1 MKKKAIETCTIAGFL
16 GFIAFFTGWNI
27 AAPRRTYSPNENR
40 TLAEAPST
48 SLTHILSGKF
58 DDDFENWFSDHFV
71 QRDFWIE
78 LKAGLKKAAGAI
90 ENNQVYFAR
99 DGYLIRQF
107 QTYSEATLQQNV
119 DAINDFCANQ
129 NIRANIL
136 MVPTAST
143 IDQSKLPGGAYDIDQ
158 IALSSQLASSFQD
171 QNYIAVADLM
181 EGKDSLYFHTDHHWN
196 EAGAY
201 LGYSA
206 ITRSV
211 LQKEPAEF
219 QYDLVSSTFEGT
231 MYSRSGAFWTA
242 PDSIYR
248 ITPKSGSLQ
257 VSVTYDGGTATD
269 SLYSDKRL
277 QEKDQYTYYLDGNHA
292 EVSIKTNAGTGRKA
306 VIIKDSYAHILIP
319 YLAAEYDE
327 IEMIDLR
334 YYHSPVSALLSSMP
348 GADLYFIY
356 SLDNFAEDPNL
367 IFLR

>member
-1 MKKKAIETCTIAGFL
+1 MKRKAIETCTIAGFL
-16 GFIAFFTGWNI
+16 GFIAVFTGWNI

-48 SLTHILSGKF
+48 SLAHILSGKF

-90 ENNQVYFAR
+90 ENNQVYFAK

-119 DAINDFCANQ
+119 NAINDFCSSEG
-129 NIRANIL
+129 IRANIL

-143 IDQSKLPGGAYDIDQ
+143 IDQDLLPGGAWDIDQ
-158 IALSSQLASSFQD
+158 IALSEKLAASFAD
-171 QNYIAVADLM
+171 QNYIPVASLM
-181 EGKDSLYFHTDHHWN
+181 EGGRNLYYRTDHHWN

-201 LGYSA
+201 LGYEA
-206 ITRSV
+206 IMKSV
-211 LQKEPAEF
+211 LQKQPQEF
-219 QYDLVSSTFEGT
+219 QYDAVSNSFKGT

-242 PDSIYR
+242 PDSICR

-257 VSVTYDGGTATD
+257 VSVTYDGGTVTD

-292 EVSIKTNAGTGRKA
+292 EINIKTNAGTGRRA

-334 YYHSPVSALLSSMP
+334 YYHSPVSELLSGMP

-356 SLDNFAEDPNL
+356 SMDNFVEDPNL